1 MNHATF
7 EIIDK
12 MESNAAFLSCA
23 VEALSVLHA
32 SLERDVYSREATN
45 GGMRYYMSL
54 CSAMVPVIRELRRI
68 NEDLDAVVTAAYE
81 QKKEGKICQD

>member
-12 MESNAAFLSCA
+12 MESNTAFLSCA
-23 VEALSVLHA
+23 VEALSVLHET
-32 SLERDVYSREATN
+32 LEHDVYSREATY
-45 GGMRYYMSL
+45 GGMGYYLSL

-68 NEDLDAVVTAAYE
+68 NEDLDAIVTAAYE
-81 QKKEGKICQD
+81 QKKGENGEI